1 MFQKTASRPLFWGL
15 VALGA
20 LSCVP
25 AMAQEST
32 YVAPLKQPSLLEAVD
47 QVSRT
52 DTFWSESG
60 LGGDAK
66 SSFLIDRDEA
76 RIQKRSENFE
86 VVYLDIM
93 KQQSE
98 TGVIMRTQDISN
110 TYTTSLMEL
119 QK

>member
-20 LSCVP
+20 LSCLP
-25 AMAQEST
+25 AMAQEPT
-32 YVAPLKQPSLLEAVD
+32 NTAPLKQPSLLEAVD
-47 QVSRT
+47 QVAKT
-52 DTFWSESG
+52 NTFWSESG

-66 SSFLIDRDEA
+66 STFLIDRDEA
-76 RIQKRSENFE
+76 RIQGRSERFE
-86 VVYLDIM
+86 AVYLDIM

-98 TGVIMRTQDISN
+98 NGVVMRTQDISN

-119 QK
+119 QR